1 MIAVECGCVPLQ
13 LTAPEASDPPAD
25 AGSPEVSI
33 SIKSNPLFQQQQQQQ
48 QQSMQQPAEP
58 GSDHLQGDSLAA
70 AAAQALEQSRA
81 GDDTA
86 RQMGKDVTTSQS
98 AQPTAAAVLVSHP

>member
-1 MIAVECGCVPLQ
+1 MCGCVLLQ

-33 SIKSNPLFQQQQQQQ
+33 SIKSNPLFQQQQH
-48 QQSMQQPAEP
+48 QQPAGP
-58 GSDHLQGDSLAA
+58 GSEHLQGDSLADAA

-86 RQMGKDVTTSQS
+86 RQMGKDVTQSQP